1 MRPTEFILVL
11 DFGSQYTQLIARRI
25 RELGVFSEIQR
36 FDFPIDEILKLKPKG
51 IILSGGP
58 SSVYEDG
65 APQVDEKLFELGIPV
80 LGICYGLQLIAYKLG
95 GIVDKFAK
103 REYGKAVLRV
113 IKDDD
118 LFYGF
123 NSQSV
128 VWMSHGDA
136 LIKEPDGFEVIAW
149 TDNSPICAIRNKD
162 KKIYGVQFHPEVA
175 HTERGD
181 EILRNFVYKIC
192 GCKGEWNAEFFIE
205 REIEEIRKI
214 VGDEKVICAVSG
226 GVDSTVLALLL
237 SRAIGE
243 NLIAIF
249 IDNGLMREGEAEE
262 VFENFREIG
271 VNIYYVNASEVF
283 LERLKG
289 IFDPEEKR
297 RIIGRTFIEIFEREA
312 EKFGDVK
319 FLAQGTLYPDVIES
333 TSYKGPSSKIKTHH
347 NVGGLPERMNFK
359 LIEPFRELFKDE
371 VRKIGRSLGLSNEI
385 LNRHPFPGPGLAVR
399 VVGEVTKDKL
409 EILRKADKIFIEEIK
424 KANLYDKIWQAFAVL
439 LPIKT
444 VGVMGDE
451 RSYEYV
457 VALRAVSS
465 QDGMTADWF
474 RLPYD
479 LLERVSN
486 RIVNEVKGVNRVI
499 YDITTKPPAT
509 IEWE

>member
-1 MRPTEFILVL
+1 MKPSEFILVL

-95 GIVDKFAK
+95 GVVDKFAR
-103 REYGKAVLRV
+103 REYGKAILRV

-162 KKIYGVQFHPEVA
+162 KKIYGVQFHPEVV

-181 EILRNFVYKIC
+181 EILRNFVYRIC

-205 REIEEIRKI
+205 KEIEEIRKI

-237 SRAIGE
+237 MRAIGE

-249 IDNGLMREGEAEE
+249 IDNGLMREGEGEE
-262 VFENFREIG
+262 VLKNFREIG
-271 VNIYYVNASEVF
+271 VNIHYVNASEVF

-289 IFDPEEKR
+289 IVDPEEKR

-312 EKFGDVK
+312 KKFGDVK

-371 VRKIGRSLGLSNEI
+371 VRKIGKSLGLSDEI

>member
-249 IDNGLMREGEAEE
+249 IDNGLMREGETEE
-262 VFENFREIG
+262 VLKNFREIG

>member
-1 MRPTEFILVL
+1 MRPSEFILVL

-95 GIVDKFAK
+95 GIVDKFAR

-162 KKIYGVQFHPEVA
+162 KKIYGVQFHPEVV
-175 HTERGD
+175 HTEKGD
-181 EILRNFVYKIC
+181 EIFRNFVYNIC
-192 GCKGEWNAEFFIE
+192 GCRGEWSAEFFIE
-205 REIEEIRKI
+205 REMEEIRKT

-249 IDNGLMREGEAEE
+249 IDNGLMREGESEE
-262 VFENFREIG
+262 VLKNFKEIG
-271 VNIYYVNASEVF
+271 VNIHYVNASEIF

-289 IFDPEEKR
+289 IVDPEEKR
-297 RIIGRTFIEIFEREA
+297 RIIGRTFIEIFESEA
-312 EKFGDVK
+312 KKFGEVK

-347 NVGGLPERMNFK
+347 NVGGLPERMDFR

-371 VRKIGRSLGLSNEI
+371 VRKIGKSLGLSDEI

-399 VVGEVTKDKL
+399 VVGDVTKDKL
-409 EILRKADKIFIEEIK
+409 EILRKADKIFIEEIR

-479 LLERVSN
+479 LLEKVSS
-486 RIVNEVKGVNRVI
+486 RIVNEVKGVNRVV

>member
-1 MRPTEFILVL
+1 MKPSEFILVL

-95 GIVDKFAK
+95 GVVDKFAR
-103 REYGKAVLRV
+103 REYGKAILRV

-162 KKIYGVQFHPEVA
+162 KKIYGVQFHPEVV

-181 EILRNFVYKIC
+181 EILRNFVYRIC

-205 REIEEIRKI
+205 KEIEEIRKI

-237 SRAIGE
+237 MRAIGE

-249 IDNGLMREGEAEE
+249 IDNGLMREGEGEE
-262 VFENFREIG
+262 VLKNFKEIG
-271 VNIYYVNASEVF
+271 VNIHYVNASEVF

-289 IFDPEEKR
+289 IVDPEEKR

-312 EKFGDVK
+312 KKFGDVK

-371 VRKIGRSLGLSNEI
+371 VRKIGKSLGLSDEI

>member
-1 MRPTEFILVL
+1 MKPSEFILVL

-95 GIVDKFAK
+95 GVVDKFAR
-103 REYGKAVLRV
+103 REYGKAILRV

-162 KKIYGVQFHPEVA
+162 KKIYGVQFHPEVV

-181 EILRNFVYKIC
+181 EILRNFVYRIC

-205 REIEEIRKI
+205 KEIEEMRKI

-237 SRAIGE
+237 MRAIGG

-249 IDNGLMREGEAEE
+249 IDNGLMREGEGEE
-262 VFENFREIG
+262 VLKNFREIG
-271 VNIYYVNASEVF
+271 VNIHYVNASEVF

-289 IFDPEEKR
+289 IVDPEEKR

-312 EKFGDVK
+312 KKFGDVK

-371 VRKIGRSLGLSNEI
+371 VRKIGKSLGLSDEI

>member
-1 MRPTEFILVL
+1 MKPSEFILVL

-95 GIVDKFAK
+95 GVVDKFAR
-103 REYGKAVLRV
+103 REYGKAILRV

-162 KKIYGVQFHPEVA
+162 KKIYGVQFHPEVV

-181 EILRNFVYKIC
+181 EILRNFVYRIC

-205 REIEEIRKI
+205 KEIEEIKKI

-237 SRAIGE
+237 MRAIGE

-249 IDNGLMREGEAEE
+249 IDNGLMREGEGEE
-262 VFENFREIG
+262 VLKNFREIG
-271 VNIYYVNASEVF
+271 VNIHYVNASEVF

-312 EKFGDVK
+312 KKFGDVK

-371 VRKIGRSLGLSNEI
+371 VRKIGKSLGLSDEI

>member
-249 IDNGLMREGEAEE
+249 IDNGLMREGETEE
-262 VFENFREIG
+262 VLKNFREIG

-409 EILRKADKIFIEEIK
+409 EILRKADKIFIEEVK

>member
-113 IKDDD
+113 IKNDD

-249 IDNGLMREGEAEE
+249 IDNGLMREGETEE
-262 VFENFREIG
+262 VLKNFREIG

>member
-1 MRPTEFILVL
+1 MKPSEFILVL

-95 GIVDKFAK
+95 GVVDKFAR
-103 REYGKAVLRV
+103 REYGKAILRV

-162 KKIYGVQFHPEVA
+162 KKIYGVQFHPEVV

-181 EILRNFVYKIC
+181 EILRNFVYRIC

-205 REIEEIRKI
+205 KEIEEMRKI

-237 SRAIGE
+237 MRAIGE

-249 IDNGLMREGEAEE
+249 IDNGLMREGEGEE
-262 VFENFREIG
+262 VLKNFREIG
-271 VNIYYVNASEVF
+271 VNIHYVNASEVF

-289 IFDPEEKR
+289 IVDPEEKR

-312 EKFGDVK
+312 KKFGDVK

-371 VRKIGRSLGLSNEI
+371 VRKIGKSLGLSDEI

>member
-1 MRPTEFILVL
+1 MKPSEFILVL

-95 GIVDKFAK
+95 GVVDKFAR
-103 REYGKAVLRV
+103 REYGKAILRV

-162 KKIYGVQFHPEVA
+162 KKIYGVQFHPEVV

-181 EILRNFVYKIC
+181 EILRNFVYRIC

-205 REIEEIRKI
+205 KEIEEIRKI

-237 SRAIGE
+237 MRAIGG

-249 IDNGLMREGEAEE
+249 IDNGLMREGEGEE
-262 VFENFREIG
+262 VLKNFREIG
-271 VNIYYVNASEVF
+271 VNIHYVNASEVF

-289 IFDPEEKR
+289 IVDPEEKR

-312 EKFGDVK
+312 KKFGDVK

-371 VRKIGRSLGLSNEI
+371 VRKIGKSLGLSDEI

>member
-1 MRPTEFILVL
+1 
-11 DFGSQYTQLIARRI
+11 
-25 RELGVFSEIQR
+25 
-36 FDFPIDEILKLKPKG
+36 
-51 IILSGGP
+51 
-58 SSVYEDG
+58 
-65 APQVDEKLFELGIPV
+65 
-80 LGICYGLQLIAYKLG
+80 
-95 GIVDKFAK
+95 
-103 REYGKAVLRV
+103 
-113 IKDDD
+113 
-118 LFYGF
+118 
-123 NSQSV
+123 
-128 VWMSHGDA
+128 MSHGDA

-162 KKIYGVQFHPEVA
+162 KKIYGVQFHPEVV

-181 EILRNFVYKIC
+181 EILRNFVYRIC

-205 REIEEIRKI
+205 KEIEEIRKI

-237 SRAIGE
+237 MRAIGE

-249 IDNGLMREGEAEE
+249 IDNGLMREGEGEE
-262 VFENFREIG
+262 VLKNFREIG
-271 VNIYYVNASEVF
+271 VNIHYVNASEVF

-289 IFDPEEKR
+289 IVDPEEKR

-312 EKFGDVK
+312 KKFGDVK

-371 VRKIGRSLGLSNEI
+371 VRKIGKSLGLSDEI

-424 KANLYDKIWQAFAVL
+424 KANIYDEIWQAFAVL

>member
-1 MRPTEFILVL
+1 MKPSEFILVL

-65 APQVDEKLFELGIPV
+65 APQVDEKLFEFGIPV

-95 GIVDKFAK
+95 GVVDKFAR
-103 REYGKAVLRV
+103 REYGKAILRV

-162 KKIYGVQFHPEVA
+162 KKIYGVQFHPEVV

-181 EILRNFVYKIC
+181 EILRNFVYRIC

-205 REIEEIRKI
+205 KEIEEIRKI

-237 SRAIGE
+237 MRAIGE

-249 IDNGLMREGEAEE
+249 IDNGLMREGEGEE
-262 VFENFREIG
+262 VLKNFREIG
-271 VNIYYVNASEVF
+271 VNIHYVNASEVF

-289 IFDPEEKR
+289 IVDPEEKR

-312 EKFGDVK
+312 KKFGDVK

-371 VRKIGRSLGLSNEI
+371 VRKIGKSLGLSDEI

>member
-1 MRPTEFILVL
+1 MKPSEFILVL

-95 GIVDKFAK
+95 GVVDKFAR
-103 REYGKAVLRV
+103 REYGKAILRV

-162 KKIYGVQFHPEVA
+162 KKIYGVQFHPEVV

-181 EILRNFVYKIC
+181 EILRNFVYRIC
-192 GCKGEWNAEFFIE
+192 GCKGAWNAEFFIE
-205 REIEEIRKI
+205 KEIEEIRKI

-226 GVDSTVLALLL
+226 GVDSTVLTLLL
-237 SRAIGE
+237 MRAIGE

-249 IDNGLMREGEAEE
+249 IDNGLMREGEGEE
-262 VFENFREIG
+262 VLKNFREIG
-271 VNIYYVNASEVF
+271 VNIHYVNASEVF

-289 IFDPEEKR
+289 IVDPEEKR

-312 EKFGDVK
+312 KKFGDVK

-371 VRKIGRSLGLSNEI
+371 VRKIGKSLGLSDEI